1 MKTKTMK
8 YFKSVLLVLAMVSL
22 AACEVAIDGFYDDD
36 NIGGGYYNKSREL
49 CSRTWVRSYYNIDGY
64 YCRQEIDFYLD
75 RTGIDYIRVQYPNGG
90 ISENEYRFRWNW
102 EDSSQSSLR
111 MMYAPNDICYLD
123 EVKGKGDTQN
133 TTGERKEKAGQ
144 AGCSYLCRDIADNDA
159 WCGGYHHVEPSFR

>member
-64 YCRQEIDFYLD
+64 YCRLSGQD
-75 RTGIDYIRVQYPNGG
+75 RDRLYPRT
-90 ISENEYRFRWNW
+90 ISQWWN
-102 EDSSQSSLR
+102 
-111 MMYAPNDICYLD
+111 I
-123 EVKGKGDTQN
+123 
-133 TTGERKEKAGQ
+133 
-144 AGCSYLCRDIADNDA
+144 
-159 WCGGYHHVEPSFR
+159 

>member
-64 YCRQEIDFYLD
+64 YCRQEIDFLSGQD
-75 RTGIDYIRVQYPNGG
+75 RDRLYPRT
-90 ISENEYRFRWNW
+90 ISQWWN
-102 EDSSQSSLR
+102 
-111 MMYAPNDICYLD
+111 I
-123 EVKGKGDTQN
+123 
-133 TTGERKEKAGQ
+133 
-144 AGCSYLCRDIADNDA
+144 
-159 WCGGYHHVEPSFR
+159 

>member
-1 MKTKTMK
+1 MKPKTMK

-75 RTGIDYIRVQYPNGG
+75 RTVIAYIRVQYPNGG

-111 MMYAPNDICYLD
+111 MMYAPNDISYLD
-123 EVKGKGDTQN
+123 EVRIWGDQL
-133 TTGERKEKAGQ
+133 TGYWDGW
-144 AGCSYLCRDIADNDA
+144 DN
-159 WCGGYHHVEPSFR
+159 YVVFRGR

>member
-64 YCRQEIDFYLD
+64 YCRQEIDFIWTGPGSIISAYNIPMVEYLKMNTVSD
-75 RTGIDYIRVQYPNGG
+75 GI
-90 ISENEYRFRWNW
+90 
-102 EDSSQSSLR
+102 
-111 MMYAPNDICYLD
+111 
-123 EVKGKGDTQN
+123 GKTRHN
-133 TTGERKEKAGQ
+133 RLFA
-144 AGCSYLCRDIADNDA
+144 
-159 WCGGYHHVEPSFR
+159 

>member
-75 RTGIDYIRVQYPNGG
+75 RTGIDYIPMVEYLKMNTVSDG
-90 ISENEYRFRWNW
+90 I
-102 EDSSQSSLR
+102 
-111 MMYAPNDICYLD
+111 
-123 EVKGKGDTQN
+123 GKTRHN
-133 TTGERKEKAGQ
+133 RLFA
-144 AGCSYLCRDIADNDA
+144 
-159 WCGGYHHVEPSFR
+159 